1 MHVAFCLV
9 NFQECERTTKSRKK
23 NSSRVSGSDNGK
35 PDRRSNGFRRWK
47 AESQEYRVRTMES
60 WIAGATGSDDGKLD
74 RRSIRFG
81 QWKAESQK
89 YRVQTMESW
98 IAGVSDSDDGKPE
111 SSESKEGALNQIV
124 KPEGKYLY
132 LRVSCYFDVN
142 YVKHN
147 LHQSG
152 GKLLTLD
159 FCP

>member
-1 MHVAFCLV
+1 
-9 NFQECERTTKSRKK
+9 
-23 NSSRVSGSDNGK
+23 
-35 PDRRSNGFRRWK
+35 
-47 AESQEYRVRTMES
+47 MES
-60 WIAGATGSDDGKLD
+60 RIARVTGSDDGKLN
-74 RRSIRFG
+74 RRSIGFG
-81 QWKAESQK
+81 QWKAGSQK
-89 YRVQTMESW
+89 QWVQTTERW

-111 SSESKEGALNQIV
+111 SSEDTEGVLNPII
-124 KPEGKYLY
+124 KPGGKFSY